1 MKKFYLVLC
10 AALFAVATFAVEYSK
25 PDTIWHGQTDNY
37 GMFYVDLS
45 VSDLSSVA
53 DGTIMTFVFGSNVNE
68 ENANLQLSTSTK
80 YIGIGGEEGV
90 HYLSIGINNYSFIV
104 SGEDVSRI
112 QEDASGL
119 SVRGY
124 NLPAITTVVIT
135 CAQPQSPTTVVRTFA
150 ENVYVHD
157 KRIVAPANAQIYN
170 ITGQNVTH
178 FNGQLS
184 KGIYVVR
191 CDKQT
196 VKVVVK

>member
-37 GMFYVDLS
+37 GMLEVDLS
-45 VSDLSSVA
+45 VSDLSAVA

-68 ENANLQLSTSTK
+68 ENANLQLFTSTK
-80 YIGIGGEEGV
+80 YMGVGGEEGV

-124 NLPAITTVVIT
+124 NLPATTTVVIT
-135 CAQPQSPTTVVRTFA
+135 CAQPQSPTTVVSTFA

>member
-45 VSDLSSVA
+45 VSDLSAVA

-68 ENANLQLSTSTK
+68 ENANLQLFTSTK
-80 YIGIGGEEGV
+80 YMGVGGEEGV

-124 NLPAITTVVIT
+124 NLPAIITVVIT
-135 CAQPQSPTTVVRTFA
+135 CAQPQSPTTVVSTFA

>member
-37 GMFYVDLS
+37 GMLEVDLS
-45 VSDLSSVA
+45 VSDLSAVA

-68 ENANLQLSTSTK
+68 ENANLQLFTSTK
-80 YIGIGGEEGV
+80 YMGVGGEEGV

-124 NLPAITTVVIT
+124 NLPATTTVVIT
-135 CAQPQSPTTVVRTFA
+135 CAQPQSPTTVVSTFA

-196 VKVVVK
+196 VKVVFK

>member
-10 AALFAVATFAVEYSK
+10 AALFAVTTFAVEYSK

-37 GMFYVDLS
+37 GMLYVDLS
-45 VSDLSSVA
+45 VSDLSAVA

-68 ENANLQLSTSTK
+68 ENANLQLFTSTK
-80 YIGIGGEEGV
+80 YMGVGGEEGV

-135 CAQPQSPTTVVRTFA
+135 CAQPQSPTTVVSTFA
-150 ENVYVHD
+150 EKVYVHD

>member
-37 GMFYVDLS
+37 GMLYGDLS
-45 VSDLSSVA
+45 VSDLSAVA

-68 ENANLQLSTSTK
+68 ENANLQLFTSTK

-104 SGEDVSRI
+104 SGEDVLRI

-135 CAQPQSPTTVVRTFA
+135 CAQPQSPTTVVSTFA

>member
-45 VSDLSSVA
+45 VSDLSAVA

-90 HYLSIGINNYSFIV
+90 HYLSIGINNCSFIV

-119 SVRGY
+119 SVGGY
-124 NLPAITTVVIT
+124 NVPAITTVVIT

>member
-68 ENANLQLSTSTK
+68 ENANLQLFTSTK

-104 SGEDVSRI
+104 SGEDVSCI

-135 CAQPQSPTTVVRTFA
+135 CAQPQSPTTVVSTFA
-150 ENVYVHD
+150 EKVYVHD

>member
-37 GMFYVDLS
+37 GMLEVDLS
-45 VSDLSSVA
+45 VSDLSAVA

-68 ENANLQLSTSTK
+68 ENANLQLFTSTK
-80 YIGIGGEEGV
+80 YMGVGGEEGV

-157 KRIVAPANAQIYN
+157 KRIVAPSNAQIYN